1 MHKYH
6 KYQTFDVWK
15 SVFLGG
21 KKKPLIFKDIFGFS
35 KWNVVSNMSDL
46 QLLLLLTQHQFIE
59 ICLTLFSFYLECNDL
74 KNPVPVSQI

>member
-15 SVFLGG
+15 SVFLDG

-46 QLLLLLTQHQFIE
+46 QLLLLLTQHQ
-59 ICLTLFSFYLECNDL
+59 L
-74 KNPVPVSQI
+74 